1 MKNIIYISIDIY
13 IIIKMKY
20 LVCPTCGK
28 VLGDVE
34 IDYEIK
40 SNEIMME
47 KISEQ
52 EKLVKRKE
60 LIEKMGVVR
69 YCCKMRIFTQ
79 VDPYKIII

>member
-1 MKNIIYISIDIY
+1 
-13 IIIKMKY
+13 MKY

-28 VLGDVE
+28 VLGDIE

-40 SNEIMME
+40 TIEIMMQ

-52 EKLVKRKE
+52 EKIVKRKE
-60 LIEKMGVVR
+60 LIESMGITR